1 MTGKRKEVMTRFE
14 ARKEEEYDDRRLSQR
29 DPFGIY
35 SPLKGKRAIFLA
47 LLIARP
53 SSL

>member
-1 MTGKRKEVMTRFE
+1 MGERKEVMTRFKGG
-14 ARKEEEYDDRRLSQR
+14 KEEEYDDRRLFQR

>member
-1 MTGKRKEVMTRFE
+1 MAGFKRGKEKEH
-14 ARKEEEYDDRRLSQR
+14 DDRRLSQR
-29 DPFGIY
+29 DHFVIY